1 MKPALDKHRVATV
14 QRPAMGFQEQIYLV
28 EVWKGLAITMRHFFV
43 NLARHSRRALGLG
56 GPAGAVTTQYPDDPQ
71 VTAHRSR
78 TRHRLLKR
86 EDGTPRCVACMLC
99 ETVCPAKCIY
109 IKAEESP
116 DVMVEKRAKSFTID
130 LGMCV
135 FCGYCVE
142 ACPEDAIRMDTQHI
156 QFPGSTRK
164 DLIWNMPELMGDVP
178 KVPSMALSKD
188 PLEPYPPP
196 T

>member
-1 MKPALDKHRVATV
+1 MNPVPEKHRVAKV
-14 QRPAMGFQEQIYLV
+14 RRPEMGFQEQVYLV
-28 EVWKGLAITMRHFFV
+28 EVWKGLLITSRHFFV
-43 NLARHSRRALGLG
+43 NLSRHIRRAFGADSL
-56 GPAGAVTTQYPDDPQ
+56 PASVTTQYPEDPQ

-116 DVMVEKRAKSFTID
+116 DVMIEKRAKTFKID

-142 ACPEDAIRMDTQHI
+142 ACPEDAIRMDTQYI
-156 QFPGSTRK
+156 QFPGSTRA
-164 DLIWNMPELMGDVP
+164 DLIWDMPELMGDKP
-178 KVPSMALSKD
+178 KVPSLTPSKD
-188 PLEPYPPP
+188 PLSRA
-196 T
+196 

>member
-1 MKPALDKHRVATV
+1 MNPVLDKHRVKTV
-14 QRPAMGFQEQIYLV
+14 VRPEMRFQEQVYLI
-28 EVWKGLAITMRHFFV
+28 EVWKGLLITSRHFFV
-43 NLARHSRRALGLG
+43 NLWRHCMKALGQD
-56 GPAGAVTTQYPDDPQ
+56 AAAASVTTQYPEDPQ

-116 DVMVEKRAKSFTID
+116 DVMIEKRAKTFKID

-142 ACPEDAIRMDTQHI
+142 ACPEDAIRMDTQYI
-156 QFPGSTRK
+156 QFPGSTRA
-164 DLIWNMPELMGDVP
+164 DLIWDMPELMGDRP
-178 KVPSMALSKD
+178 KIPSLTPSKD
-188 PLEPYPPP
+188 PLSRP
-196 T
+196 

>member
-1 MKPALDKHRVATV
+1 MNPVPEKHRVAKV
-14 QRPAMGFQEQIYLV
+14 RRPEMRLQEQVYLV
-28 EVWKGLAITMRHFFV
+28 EVWKGLLITSRHFFV
-43 NLARHSRRALGLG
+43 NLSRHIRKALG
-56 GPAGAVTTQYPDDPQ
+56 GASLPPSVTTQYPDDPQ
-71 VTAHRSR
+71 VTARRSR

-116 DVMVEKRAKSFTID
+116 DVMIEKRAKSFKID

-142 ACPEDAIRMDTQHI
+142 ACPEDAIRMDTQYI
-156 QFPGSTRK
+156 QFPGSTRA
-164 DLIWNMPELMGDVP
+164 DLVWTMPELMGDKP
-178 KVPSMALSKD
+178 KAPSLTPSKD
-188 PLEPYPPP
+188 PLANP
-196 T
+196 

>member
-1 MKPALDKHRVATV
+1 MKPVLEKHRVAKV
-14 QRPAMGFQEQIYLV
+14 HRLPMGLRERVFLF
-28 EVWKGLAITMRHFFV
+28 EVWLGLVITLRHFFV
-43 NLARHSRRALGLG
+43 NLSRHIRAALGLEAL
-56 GPAGAVTTQYPDDPQ
+56 PASVTTQYPDDPQ

-109 IKAEESP
+109 IQAEDSP
-116 DVMVEKRAKSFTID
+116 DVMVEKRAKSFSID

-142 ACPEDAIRMDTQHI
+142 ACPEDAIRMDTQFI
-156 QFPGSTRK
+156 QFTGSTRA
-164 DLIWNMPELMGDVP
+164 DLLWTMPELLGDVP
-178 KVPSMALSKD
+178 KIPSLTRPKD
-188 PLEPYPPP
+188 PLDPGSV
-196 T
+196 

>member
-1 MKPALDKHRVATV
+1 MSGKHGVV
-14 QRPAMGFQEQIYLV
+14 KVKRPELGLREDIYLV
-28 EVWKGLAITMRHFFV
+28 EVWKGLLITSRHFFV
-43 NLARHSRRALGLG
+43 NLARHIRHSLGMKGL
-56 GPAGAVTTQYPDDPQ
+56 PGAVTNQYPEDPQ

-109 IKAEESP
+109 IQAEESP
-116 DVMVEKRAKSFTID
+116 DVMIEKRAKSFKID

-142 ACPEDAIRMDTQHI
+142 ACPEDAIRMDTQFI
-156 QFPGSTRK
+156 QFPGMTRK
-164 DLIWNMPELMGDVP
+164 DLVWDMPELMGDKP
-178 KVPSMALSKD
+178 KVPKIAKAVD
-188 PLEPYPPP
+188 PLTRLPSPSSK
-196 T
+196 